1 MAIHSFTLV
10 LKAEGAPEDI
20 ANLLYEHGCD
30 DALVGIQEGRTY
42 AAFTRRGAT
51 VEDAIAAARCDVE
64 AAGITVLHAEPEDD
78 E

>member
-1 MAIHSFTLV
+1 MTVHSFTLV
-10 LKAEGAPEDI
+10 LKSEVPIEDL
-20 ANLLYEHGCD
+20 ANLLYENGCD
-30 DALVGIQEGRTY
+30 DALVGIQDGRTY

-64 AAGITVLHAEPEDD
+64 AAGVTVLHAEPEDD